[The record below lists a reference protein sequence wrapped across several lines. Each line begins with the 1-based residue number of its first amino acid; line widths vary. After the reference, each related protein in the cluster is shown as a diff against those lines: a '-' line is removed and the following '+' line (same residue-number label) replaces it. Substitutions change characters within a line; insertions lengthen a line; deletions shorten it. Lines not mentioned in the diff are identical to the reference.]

1 MNNQLTDNEFLFYLN
16 NGFDEENLR
25 NDVMYSEIK
34 KWANETIM
42 QSLGIEGFLEEKEM
56 YGVE

>member
-1 MNNQLTDNEFLFYLN
+1 MNQLTESEYLFYLA

-34 KWANETIM
+34 NWANETIM
-42 QSLGIEGFLEEKEM
+42 QSLGLEGFQEEKEM
-56 YGVE
+56 YGIL

>member
-1 MNNQLTDNEFLFYLN
+1 MNRWLTENEYLFYLA
-16 NGFDEENLR
+16 NGFDEVNLME
-25 NDVMYSEIK
+25 DEMSSEIK

>member
-1 MNNQLTDNEFLFYLN
+1 MNNQLTENEFLFYLN

-25 NDVMYSEIK
+25 NDIMYAEIK

-56 YGVE
+56 FGVE